1 MFSHRLAKISDI
13 PYLYSLY
20 FHEAV
25 NPWLLYDPMSKA
37 AFTPIIT
44 ELLDQKIKYVF
55 EHDGVPVGMFKL
67 IPSRFRSAHVGYL
80 GGLAIDP
87 NFAGMGLG
95 KMIFKAILE
104 EAKLKNLSRIELSVG
119 VSNDKAISLYTK
131 VGFEKEGRLRNYAKF
146 ADGSM
151 MDEDLY
157 SILI

>member
-13 PYLYSLY
+13 PFLYSLY
-20 FHEAV
+20 FHEVV
-25 NPWLLYDPMSKA
+25 NPWLLYDPMTKTE
-37 AFTPIIT
+37 FTPIIT
-44 ELLDQKIKYVF
+44 ELLDLKIKYVF

-80 GGLAIDP
+80 GGLAIHPDYM
-87 NFAGMGLG
+87 GMGLG
-95 KMIFKAILE
+95 KAIFEAIFE
-104 EAKLKNLSRIELSVG
+104 EAKLKHLSRIELSVG
-119 VSNDKAISLYTK
+119 VTNDKAISLYTK